1 MKIIAY
7 IFGALLLMIIIRRFS
22 KKGTSETTEE
32 RPERKTIASNPNIED
47 DIRKELAHEDKK
59 KIMLCEVKTY
69 MTGHQGAD
77 NQNAFKA
84 AGIEDEQLIKT
95 ILEDYT
101 WHYLDDIDENLQCT
115 MQLVLTE
122 VLEQTKP
129 FTDSRAIYEE
139 IMGLTY
145 KGFDL

>member
-7 IFGALLLMIIIRRFS
+7 ILGALLLIVIIRRFS
-22 KKGTSETTEE
+22 KKNHSETTEE
-32 RPERKTIASNPNIED
+32 RPAPKKTAPPSNIEEE
-47 DIRKELAHEDKK
+47 IRKELAHEDKK
-59 KIMLCEVKTY
+59 KIMLCQVKTN

-77 NQNAFKA
+77 NENAFRA

-95 ILEDYT
+95 ILESYT
-101 WHYLDDIDENLQCT
+101 WHYLDDLDENLQCT

-129 FTDSRAIYEE
+129 FTDSRAIYEKVLG
-139 IMGLTY
+139 ITY
-145 KGFDL
+145 KGFD